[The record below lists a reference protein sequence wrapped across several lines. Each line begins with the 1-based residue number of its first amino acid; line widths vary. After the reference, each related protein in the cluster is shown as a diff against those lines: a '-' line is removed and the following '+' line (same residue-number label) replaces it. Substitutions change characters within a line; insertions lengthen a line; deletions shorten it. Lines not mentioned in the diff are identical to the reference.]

1 MATTTA
7 PLKFETPNQGE
18 ETARAD
24 LYGLL
29 STLFYAPPSQAL
41 LDTIASA
48 NAMGEGVLEQAWAE
62 LVDTCKTAKAE
73 TVREEYDELF
83 IGVGKPEVMLYGSW
97 YLSGF
102 LMEKP
107 LAALRADLNLLGLE
121 RPETVMESEDHIAAL
136 CEVMRYLI
144 ASDDIVQANLATQKR
159 FFAAHLQPW
168 VLPLFTAVEG
178 HRNVCFYGPVARLA
192 RAFFE
197 VEMQAFEMD

>member
-1 MATTTA
+1 MTTTA
-7 PLKFETPNQGE
+7 PLKFETPDNGE

-41 LDTIASA
+41 LDTIGSA
-48 NAMGEGVLEQAWAE
+48 NAQGDGVLEQAWAD
-62 LVDTCKTAKAE
+62 LVAACKGAGEEA
-73 TVREEYDELF
+73 VRDEYEQLF

-107 LAALRADLNLLGLE
+107 LAALRGDLNLLGLE

-144 ASDDIVQANLATQKR
+144 ASDDIAQANLATQKR

-168 VLPLFTAVEG
+168 VLPLFAAMEG
-178 HRNVCFYGPVARLA
+178 HRDVRFYAPVARLA

-197 VEMQAFEMD
+197 VEMQAFEMG

>member
-1 MATTTA
+1 MTTTA
-7 PLKFETPNQGE
+7 PLKFETPDNGE

-41 LDTIASA
+41 LDTIGSA
-48 NAMGEGVLEQAWAE
+48 NAQGDGVLEQAWAD
-62 LVDTCKTAKAE
+62 LVAACKGAGEEA
-73 TVREEYDELF
+73 VRDEYEQLF

-107 LAALRADLNLLGLE
+107 LAALRGDLNLLGLE

-144 ASDDIVQANLATQKR
+144 ASDDIAQANLATQKR

-168 VLPLFTAVEG
+168 VLPLLRQWKGTGMCVSTP
-178 HRNVCFYGPVARLA
+178 R
-192 RAFFE
+192 
-197 VEMQAFEMD
+197 